1 MNRSSL
7 YQGSRTQL
15 INQLIY
21 WDDEK
26 SNFLNQYFPEF
37 NQKRQM
43 VDKVLSVY
51 ASTIETI
58 IPNLTE
64 EAINSI
70 ALIGSKLTVRYLDD
84 QTSDYIIIVFPHR
97 ADPSKN
103 MVSFLSPMG
112 FQLLMAKVNE
122 TYQLSVP
129 SGEISVRV
137 EAIQYVN
144 SGEI

>member
-26 SNFLNQYFPEF
+26 IHFLNQYYPDF
-37 NQKRQM
+37 NQKRNM

-51 ASTIETI
+51 SSTLETI
-58 IPNLTE
+58 LANLNEDT
-64 EAINSI
+64 INSI
-70 ALIGSKLTVRYLDD
+70 ALIGSKLTIRYLDD
-84 QTSDYIIIVFPHR
+84 QTTDYFTIVFPHR
-97 ADPSKN
+97 ADPGKN

-137 EAIQYVN
+137 DAIQFVN
-144 SGEI
+144 NGEI